1 MMAPARHPGD
11 VSMAGARFDY
21 SPLIEDAL
29 RGVVRDVLARFAAG
43 GIPSPHHYYITF
55 STRYPGVEMPDY
67 LRERYPQEITVVLQY
82 QYWDLEVGKDAFSV
96 TLSFNGVR
104 ERLTVPFRAIR
115 LFADPA
121 AEFGLSFEVRMPE
134 GAETIRLPVH
144 GPDEERTPAAP
155 GKEART
161 QAQSGTEEERASGGA
176 EIVTLERFR
185 RRRE

>member
-1 MMAPARHPGD
+1 
-11 VSMAGARFDY
+11 MAGARFDY
-21 SPLIEDAL
+21 SPLIEEAL

-43 GIPSPHHYYITF
+43 EIPPPHHYYITF
-55 STRYPGVEMPDY
+55 STQYPGVEMPDY

-82 QYWDLEVGKDAFSV
+82 QYWDLEVGEEAFAV

-104 ERLTVPFRAIR
+104 ERLRVPFGAIR
-115 LFADPA
+115 LFADPS

-134 GAETIRLPVH
+134 SAETVRLPVRAPERPAAAT
-144 GPDEERTPAAP
+144 GERSGEERPAAA
-155 GKEART
+155 GEAE
-161 QAQSGTEEERASGGA
+161 QGGGA